1 MGYINWTQLTTAL
14 EQLADDYVEYAI
26 AKLRSNGSY
35 NTGRLAR
42 SLKLV
47 TPIEQQNK
55 VSISVEMLQYGFW
68 VDDGAKRGPG
78 RRPPVSSILEWIKEK
93 RISIPSGM
101 KDTQFAW
108 LIARSIGAKGQRFKK
123 AKPFIKSSLRSALDN
138 NIKNV
143 ANKGAIDMMKR
154 IKQDIEGTVLK
165 TGK

>member
-1 MGYINWTQLTTAL
+1 MSYINWNELTPAL
-14 EQLADDYVEYAI
+14 KKLADDYVEYAI

-35 NTGRLAR
+35 NTGRLAN

-47 TPIEQQNK
+47 TPTEQQSK
-55 VSISVEMLQYGFW
+55 ITVSVEMLQYGFW
-68 VDDGAKRGPG
+68 VDNGAKRGPG

-93 RISIPSGM
+93 RISVPQGM

-123 AKPFIKSSLRSALDN
+123 AKPFIQSSLRNALN
-138 NIKNV
+138 NNMQNV
-143 ANKGAIDMMKR
+143 ANKATIDIMKR

>member
-1 MGYINWTQLTTAL
+1 MSYINWQQLTPAL
-14 EQLADDYVEYAI
+14 QQLADDYVEYAI

-35 NTGRLAR
+35 NTGKLAR

-47 TPIEQQNK
+47 TPTEQQNK
-55 VSISVEMLQYGFW
+55 ITVSVEMLQYGFW
-68 VDDGAKRGPG
+68 VDNGAKRGPG

-93 RISIPSGM
+93 RISVPQGM

-123 AKPFIKSSLRSALDN
+123 AKPFIQSSLRNALDN
-138 NIKNV
+138 NMQNI
-143 ANKGAIDMMKR
+143 ANKGAIDIMKR
-154 IKQDIEGTVLK
+154 IKQDIEGTALK